1 MDNKLQK
8 KKKGMAMR
16 SYKNKVSNRQAIGFT
31 ILRNITYLNNICIL
45 NKVVGNKKYRPMDI
59 YCIVCMYEKS
69 IQNGVLVLRMATI

>member
-8 KKKGMAMR
+8 NKVWLR
-16 SYKNKVSNRQAIGFT
+16 SYQNKLSNRQAIGFT

-45 NKVVGNKKYRPMDI
+45 NKVVGNRKYRPMDI